1 MSILAGGAELLDETR
16 DFIARFCAFPDSHC
30 LTAVALWAA
39 HTHMVKDFHTT
50 PRLALL
56 SPEAA
61 SGKTRVLDVLEVL
74 VPHPMLS
81 LSASPAA
88 VFRTLADRQVTLL
101 FDEVDAVWSKRGKDD
116 NHEDLRALLN
126 AGYKRGAT
134 IPRCVGP
141 KHDVQHFRVFGSV
154 ALAGLGSLPDTI
166 MSRSIIIRMRRRA
179 PGEFV
184 EPFRTRS
191 QEPEGHLIRDRLAVW
206 AESVGPKVGQAWPEM
221 PDGIVDRPAEV
232 WEPLVALAD
241 AAGGHWPDLART
253 ACVELCKVAQDRRA
267 SLGVRLLSDLR
278 IIFGKSDAM
287 HSDTIIRMLV
297 DGDALEADAPWSD
310 LRGKPLTVRGLAR
323 MLSDYGIHSK
333 KVRIGSSVLMGYLR
347 EHLHDAWMRYL
358 PPVPA
363 EPEHPEHPEHKGLNG
378 ANRVPVVPDVPD
390 ARTPESAG
398 GLEEFDDIPF

>member
-1 MSILAGGAELLDETR
+1 MSILSGGADLLDETC

-39 HTHMVKDFHTT
+39 HTHMVEDFHTT

-221 PDGIVDRPAEV
+221 PAGIVDRPAEV

-241 AAGGHWPDLART
+241 AAGGQWPELART

-310 LRGKPLTVRGLAR
+310 LRGKSLTVRGLAR
-323 MLSDYGIHSK
+323 MLSDYGVHSK

-347 EHLHDAWMRYL
+347 EHLHDAWLRYL

-363 EPEHPEHPEHKGLNG
+363 EPEHPEHPERKGING
-378 ANRVPVVPDVPD
+378 ASRVPFVPDVPD
-390 ARTPESAG
+390 ARPPERAG
-398 GLEEFDDIPF
+398 GLDELDDIPF